1 VKHYRSTGSQGS
13 IPVDKHKSKIGLKR
27 GVVKIVRHR
36 KEWAELYDAEAEKLK
51 NCLGETA
58 VDIQHVGSTAV
69 AGLISKPII
78 DIAIAVSSHEDLAAV
93 VKRLTDIGYID
104 GGDQGASGGYLLVK
118 ESEPDVR
125 TFHIHIVEK
134 SDVQWRNY
142 IIFRDCL
149 RRNVKTRAEYA
160 RLKETLAEKFPAD
173 REAYTSGKAQFIRDV
188 LNNI

>member
-1 VKHYRSTGSQGS
+1 
-13 IPVDKHKSKIGLKR
+13 VDKYESKIGLKR

-36 KEWAELYDAEAEKLK
+36 TEWAELYDAEAGNLK
-51 NCLGETA
+51 NCLRELA

-69 AGLISKPII
+69 PGLISKPII
-78 DIAIAVSSHEDLAAV
+78 DIAIAVTSRSDIAAV
-93 VKRLTDIGYID
+93 VKCLLTIGYID
-104 GGDQGASGGYLLVK
+104 RADQGASGGYLLVK

-125 TFHIHIVEK
+125 TFHIHVVEK

-160 RLKETLAEKFPAD
+160 RLKKTLAVKYPKD
-173 REAYTSGKAQFIRDV
+173 RESYTGGKAQFIKDV
-188 LNNI
+188 LKNI